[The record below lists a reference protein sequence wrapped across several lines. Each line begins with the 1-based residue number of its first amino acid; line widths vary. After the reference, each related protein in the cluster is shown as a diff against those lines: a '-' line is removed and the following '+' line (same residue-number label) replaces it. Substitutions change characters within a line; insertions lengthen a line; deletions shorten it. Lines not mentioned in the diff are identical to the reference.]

1 MSILALILIVFIA
14 LMICGIPIA
23 VSVGLATIVALL
35 LGGDMSISIVPQ
47 KMFVAVNSFTLLAI
61 PFFMLAGAIMEQSGI
76 TAKLVKFADSLVG
89 WMRCGMCYVVAVA
102 GMLMAGISG
111 SATADTAALSSI
123 MIDAMDKMGYP
134 KKFSAPLL
142 AASGSVGVI
151 IPPSLTFIILGS
163 ITSISVS
170 KLFMAG
176 VIPGVLVG
184 FGLMI
189 ASRIICTKYGW
200 GMSITAKFSIKEV
213 WKSFLDSL
221 LPLLAPVIIIGG
233 IVSGIF
239 TPTEASVVA
248 VVYTFILGTLVY
260 KTISPK
266 DFINIASKAAKGTA
280 IVMFVIGTSMVF
292 SWLLTVY
299 NVPKMIGTLLTSVS
313 DSHYFILAIIAVVF
327 FIGGMFIDGT
337 PLIIMLVP
345 VFFPIIQSVGID
357 PLTFGVVIC
366 ILSAIGGVSPPVGAA
381 LFVACSSGNVRM
393 ETTLLY
399 TIPFLIAML
408 VVVALI
414 IFIPNLTTLIPG
426 LI

>member
-1 MSILALILIVFIA
+1 MIVLALILIVFLA

-35 LGGDMSISIVPQ
+35 LGDMSITILPQ

-61 PFFMLAGAIMEQSGI
+61 PFFMLAGSIMEHSGI
-76 TAKLVKFADSLVG
+76 TERLVRFANSLVG
-89 WMRCGMCYVVAVA
+89 WMKCGMCYVAAVA

-111 SATADTAALSSI
+111 SATADTAALSTI
-123 MIDAMDKMGYP
+123 MIPAMDKMGYP
-134 KKFSAPLL
+134 KKFCAPLL
-142 AASGSVGVI
+142 ASAGCIGVI

-163 ITSISVS
+163 ITNISVS

-176 VIPGVLVG
+176 AIPGVLVG
-184 FGLMI
+184 LGLMV
-189 ASRIICTKYGW
+189 ASRIVCMKNGW
-200 GMSITAKFSIKEV
+200 GMNITSKFSLKEV
-213 WKSFLDSL
+213 WKSFVHTI

-248 VVYTFILGTLVY
+248 VVYTLILGTLVY
-260 KTISPK
+260 KTITPK
-266 DFINIASKAAKGTA
+266 DFITIASEAAKGTA

-292 SWLLTVY
+292 SWILTIY
-299 NVPKMIGTLLTSVS
+299 NVPTMIGALLMSVS
-313 DSHYFILAIIAVVF
+313 SSPYFILAIIAVVF
-327 FIGGMFIDGT
+327 FLGGMFIDGT

-357 PLTFGVVIC
+357 PLAFGVIIC

-381 LFVACSSGNVRM
+381 LYVACSSGNVKF
-393 ETTLLY
+393 ETTMIY
-399 TIPFLIAML
+399 TIPFLITMMI
-408 VVVALI
+408 VVVLLVFFPILAT
-414 IFIPNLTTLIPG
+414 FIPSLM
-426 LI
+426 